1 MFMVNTPEI
10 AGKTIIKSLG
20 LISGTTV
27 RSKHIGRDIMADFK
41 NIFGGE
47 LKGYSELL
55 NETRNE
61 AVARM
66 QKEAKRLGANSILN
80 VRFSSS
86 AAQGTAEI
94 YVYGTAV
101 IAQ

>member
-20 LISGTTV
+20 LVSGTTV

-61 AVARM
+61 AGGSY
-66 QKEAKRLGANSILN
+66 AKRGKAPRRKRDCECAI
-80 VRFSSS
+80 F
-86 AAQGTAEI
+86 
-94 YVYGTAV
+94 
-101 IAQ
+101 

>member
-20 LISGTTV
+20 LVSGTTV

-55 NETRNE
+55 NETR
-61 AVARM
+61 
-66 QKEAKRLGANSILN
+66 KEAKRLGANAIVN

-94 YVYGTAV
+94 YVYETAV
-101 IAQ
+101 IVQ

>member
-20 LISGTTV
+20 LVSDTTV

-55 NETRNE
+55 NET
-61 AVARM
+61 
-66 QKEAKRLGANSILN
+66 
-80 VRFSSS
+80 
-86 AAQGTAEI
+86 
-94 YVYGTAV
+94 
-101 IAQ
+101 

>member
-20 LISGTTV
+20 LVSGTTV
-27 RSKHIGRDIMADFK
+27 RDIMADFK

-66 QKEAKRLGANSILN
+66 QKEAKRLGANAIVN

-101 IAQ
+101 IVQ

>member
-20 LISGTTV
+20 LVSGTTV

-47 LKGYSELL
+47 LKGYSEP
-55 NETRNE
+55 RNE

-66 QKEAKRLGANSILN
+66 QKEAKRLGANAIVN

-101 IAQ
+101 IVQ

>member
-20 LISGTTV
+20 LVSGTTV

-47 LKGYSELL
+47 LKGYSALL

-66 QKEAKRLGANSILN
+66 QKEAKRLGANAIVN

-101 IAQ
+101 IVQ